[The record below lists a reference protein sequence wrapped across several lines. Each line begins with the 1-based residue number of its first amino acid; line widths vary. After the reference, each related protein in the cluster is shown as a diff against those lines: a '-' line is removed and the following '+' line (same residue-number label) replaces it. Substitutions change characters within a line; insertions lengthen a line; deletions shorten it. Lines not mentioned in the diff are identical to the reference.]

1 MLAIASTMFV
11 GAPAIFG
18 GDAFAREVANGKDEI
33 LAPPATYQAN
43 DVAVTEKLGAKVPLD
58 AKFKTQ
64 DGKVTTLGDVLRGEL
79 PTILTFNYADCPMLC
94 SLQLN
99 GLMAA
104 LPGITSVGPA
114 PDNSGIA
121 RRGVDADGAATAEG
135 SSVTFRIGTQF
146 RIVTISLE
154 PKESLERATKM
165 RERYLA
171 RLPEAQREAAR
182 AGWTFLVADGD
193 AAQISRVAE
202 AVGFS
207 YVYVPDRAEWAHPA
221 ALIFLSSTGT
231 VTRYVFG
238 IEFDSQ
244 MMRES
249 IFRAGLAEESTA
261 VGFMNRCYHFD
272 PSTKDHSRAGMMALR
287 IGAAGFLV
295 LMLACFGVYFVRRH
309 ARRGQPGEAPI
320 S

>member
-1 MLAIASTMFV
+1 VRAQLAMIALASTMFV
-11 GAPAIFG
+11 GASAYGEPNA
-18 GDAFAREVANGKDEI
+18 KDEI
-33 LAPPATYQAN
+33 LAPPPTYKATAV
-43 DVAVTEKLGAKVPLD
+43 DVVEKLGARVPLD

-99 GLMAA
+99 GLVAA
-104 LPGITSVGPA
+104 LPGITAAGPA
-114 PDNSGIA
+114 PDNSGDVA
-121 RRGVDADGAATAEG
+121 
-135 SSVTFRIGTQF
+135 FRIGTQF

-154 PKESLERATKM
+154 PTESLERATKM
-165 RERYLA
+165 REKYLE
-171 RLPEAQREAAR
+171 RLPEAQRAAAR

-193 AAQISRVAE
+193 ATQIARVAS

-207 YVYVPDRAEWAHPA
+207 YEYIKERAEWAHPA
-221 ALIFLSSTGT
+221 ALIFLSSAGT

-238 IEFDSQ
+238 IEFDPQ

-249 IFRAGLAEESTA
+249 IFKAGLAEPSTA

-272 PSTKDHSRAGMMALR
+272 PSASDKSREGMMALR
-287 IGAAGFLV
+287 VGAAGFLV
-295 LMLACFGVYFVRRH
+295 LFAASFGLYFIRR
-309 ARRGQPGEAPI
+309 RRRSPEAI